1 MTPLYHLFSRFKWL
15 SNMAT
20 PLLPNR
26 LSKKIAPDALTK
38 IRQAIQLLQE
48 ALGED
53 TFIADADYKA
63 LPKMADK
70 RKQETDDV
78 YGIAQNYPEF
88 MEAPL
93 SFAEIERDKAFYE
106 LCDFIMV
113 LLKPVLIRLEREQNI
128 AGAEY
133 LNACRVFEQIVA
145 FKAAQ
150 GSSKAK
156 NILIQLSQINRNRG
170 GGAPKSA

>member
-1 MTPLYHLFSRFKWL
+1 MSTL
-15 SNMAT
+15 
-20 PLLPNR
+20 LLPNR
-26 LSKKIAPDALTK
+26 SSKTIAPDALIK

-48 ALGED
+48 AIGED
-53 TFIADADYKA
+53 TFISDADYKA

-78 YGIAQNYPEF
+78 LMIVQNNTEF
-88 MEAPL
+88 VEPPL
-93 SFAEIERDKAFYE
+93 SIVEIEKDKAFYE
-106 LCDFIMV
+106 LCDVILS
-113 LLKPVLIRLEREQNI
+113 LLKPFLIQLQREQTI

-133 LNACRVFEQIVA
+133 MNACSIFEKIVD

-156 NILIQLSQINRNRG
+156 NVGIQLSQINRNRG
-170 GGAPKSA
+170 GVSKSA

>member
-1 MTPLYHLFSRFKWL
+1 
-15 SNMAT
+15 MAT

-26 LSKKIAPDALTK
+26 SSKNIAPDALIK

-48 ALGED
+48 AIGED
-53 TFIADADYKA
+53 TFISDVDYKA

-78 YGIAQNYPEF
+78 LMIVQNNIEF
-88 MEAPL
+88 VETPL
-93 SFAEIERDKAFYE
+93 SIVEIEKDKAFYE
-106 LCDFIMV
+106 LCDVIQS
-113 LLKPVLIRLEREQNI
+113 LLKPFLIQLQREQTI

-133 LNACRVFEQIVA
+133 MNACGIFEQIVG

-156 NILIQLSQINRNRG
+156 NIGIQLSQINRNRG
-170 GGAPKSA
+170 GGSLKSA